1 MTKTDVKEMLV
12 SYKQLSAKVEIWKEC
27 LILSDN
33 LEGKPKQL
41 REILVL

>member
-27 LILSDN
+27 FILSDN
-33 LEGKPKQL
+33 L
-41 REILVL
+41 